1 MSIKMTTI
9 VCALAA
15 IADFGLASAELYR
28 ALSGNSSNPA
38 LALAVS
44 MFCFGMGI
52 AVSAL
57 IAGSKS

>member
-44 MFCFGMGI
+44 MFCFGMGV

-57 IAGSKS
+57 IAGSNS